1 MSSRDDD
8 PKNARAV
15 DCRQLVGL
23 LGDYVDEQLP
33 TEMKAAIDDHISQ
46 CAPCVAFI
54 RQYRFAP
61 QAARATLMKKV
72 PEDLEVRLLS
82 FLKDKCTDPGK
93 EPGSKG

>member
-1 MSSRDDD
+1 MNARDDD
-8 PKNARAV
+8 PKNARPV
-15 DCRQLVGL
+15 DCRQLVSL

-33 TEMKAAIDDHISQ
+33 TEVKAAIDDHISQ

-82 FLKDKCTDPGK
+82 FLKDKCKDKAPGQ
-93 EPGSKG
+93 G

>member
-1 MSSRDDD
+1 MTAKDDD
-8 PKNARAV
+8 PKTARPV
-15 DCRQLVGL
+15 DCRQLVTL

-33 TEMKAAIDDHISQ
+33 SEVKAAIDDHIGQ

-61 QAARATLMKKV
+61 EAARATLIKKV

-82 FLKDKCTDPGK
+82 FLKDKCQDPK
-93 EPGSKG
+93 PGSKA